1 MLETLSQLPV
11 IHQAYL
17 AVAICGFLA
26 FGVTL
31 ASVALYTRK

>member
-1 MLETLSQLPV
+1 MLETLSHLPV

-17 AVAICGFLA
+17 AVSVCGFLA

-31 ASVALYTRK
+31 ASVALYARK